1 MPWDLRQFDRSAGPA
16 EIGGYVHS
24 ALAEGKTFLHITN
37 AGIHNMPKDRL
48 TAYAYSMASSI
59 GDLVVSDANPEEYVE
74 QITTA
79 DISPA
84 YHTDHPYR
92 KEPARFIG
100 IFAVNAP
107 GIKTHV
113 DLLHYDHVPIQLEDP
128 EEQKIMQRMRV
139 AATFRHGKEQATG
152 VPLARKE
159 HRIRFDAELLGRN
172 LRGWGREV
180 ADILDWSAEGVA
192 ERVTLSAGDV
202 LFFNNHELLHRQ
214 YRPPSRPLRSA
225 RVRIQDLR

>member
-1 MPWDLRQFDRSAGPA
+1 MSWDLRQFDRSLGPA
-16 EIGGYVHS
+16 EIGGYAHS
-24 ALAEGKTFLHITN
+24 ALAEGRLFLHIMNT
-37 AGIHNMPKDRL
+37 GIHNMPKDRL
-48 TAYAYSMASSI
+48 VGYVHDMASSI
-59 GDLVVSDANPEEYVE
+59 GDLVVSDANPEEHVE

-92 KEPARFIG
+92 KEPSRFIG

-107 GIKTHV
+107 GIKTQI
-113 DLLHYDHVPIQLEDP
+113 DLLHYNQVPTQLEDP

-139 AATFRHGKEQATG
+139 PATFRHGKEEATG

-180 ADILDWSAEGVA
+180 TDILDWSTVGAA
-192 ERVTLSAGDV
+192 ERVTLSAADV